1 MKIYKL
7 FIGLSLLSSLFF
19 GISVFAQSPF
29 SDSDFDITKPKPEIY
44 IDKTG
49 DISIVGAKVMQF
61 VSNVI
66 YVRVIWQNSFMRLTI
81 KTDQST
87 NIARKFGEA
96 IKLSDIAVGDYLS
109 IEGTLES
116 NSDSLS
122 LLATKIKN
130 LSDQKQ
136 QNNFTGTIYSIDAS
150 NKLTLK
156 TASGDLVKLNLLSTT
171 EISLGS
177 RIVDFGYLKVG
188 DKIIS
193 TSGTYN
199 YADKNFQVDKMR
211 VYIDMN
217 IFKPKNFKG
226 TLKTISEKTL
236 PTSIVVTINSKDYT
250 VKLSS
255 TTQIINNKR
264 KNIVLS
270 RFVEGDS
277 IVLYGAIQESDI
289 PIIDNVE
296 IIRNASL

>member
-7 FIGLSLLSSLFF
+7 FISLGVLFSLFF
-19 GISVFAQSPF
+19 GIVASAQSPF

-87 NIARKFGEA
+87 NIVRKFGET
-96 IKLSDIAVGDYLS
+96 IKLSDIAVGDYLG

-156 TASGDLVKLNLLSTT
+156 TAGGDLVKLNLSSTT

-177 RIVDFGYLKVG
+177 RIVDFWHLKVG

-226 TLKTISEKTL
+226 VLKTISEKTL

-255 TTQIINNKR
+255 ATQIINNKR